1 MTKKLVCEIKLIDEL
16 SGTPLEGSKEVI
28 DKLKIILD
36 KMISELDVE

>member
-1 MTKKLVCEIKLIDEL
+1 MKSIICEIKLIDEL

-36 KMISELDVE
+36 KMVSELDVK